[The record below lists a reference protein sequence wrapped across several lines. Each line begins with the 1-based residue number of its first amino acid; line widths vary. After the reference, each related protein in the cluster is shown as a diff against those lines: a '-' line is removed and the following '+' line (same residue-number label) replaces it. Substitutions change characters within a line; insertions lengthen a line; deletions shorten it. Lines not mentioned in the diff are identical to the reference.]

1 MVKNYIS
8 EFDDDTQI
16 YIFKG
21 VNHKINA
28 KPYVLYIK
36 GGEFIVDRVP
46 ILKKGTLYDEYD
58 DAYEIIY
65 NENDI
70 CEGQLVDSK
79 TTYVKTSMKELKD
92 NLTQIKRVRDHFK

>member
-21 VNHKINA
+21 VNHKISA

-36 GGEFIVDRVP
+36 DGEFVVDKVP
-46 ILKKGTLYDEYD
+46 ILKKGTLWDEYED
-58 DAYEIIY
+58 MYEIIY
-65 NENDI
+65 HENDM
-70 CEGQLVDSK
+70 CERELIDSK
-79 TTYVKTSMKELKD
+79 TTYVKTSMKDLKD
-92 NLTQIKRVRDHFK
+92 SLAQAKRVRDHFK